1 LATTPRQHPNPDL
14 KRWGAVSELAH
25 DFGNLLIDGAQTAT
39 GERCAR
45 DARAGR
51 LRAPGPARRRGDG
64 GQLHVTTAGR
74 LWVDDVV
81 TTAWQIVS
89 GDQGDKRLAEL
100 QRQLGST

>member
-1 LATTPRQHPNPDL
+1 MRVLDAFEPPDPHVAT
-14 KRWGAVSELAH
+14 A
-25 DFGNLLIDGAQTAT
+25 I
-39 GERCAR
+39 
-45 DARAGR
+45 
-51 LRAPGPARRRGDG
+51 G

-89 GDQGDKRLAEL
+89 GDQRDKRLAEL